1 MGPEDAGP
9 CRRRAICWVAGLD
22 VGFGTEG
29 ETANPGLGA
38 CRKLVVLF
46 HHVGFPKV

>member
-9 CRRRAICWVAGLD
+9 CRRRAICWVAGLE
-22 VGFGTEG
+22 VGFGI
-29 ETANPGLGA
+29 ETPNPGLGA

-46 HHVGFPKV
+46 QHVGFPKV